1 MDVGVVRLAGIQRRN
16 RSTDLRQRGGGGRF
30 NVVKPGA
37 YRDRTTLIITT
48 DHGRGHGPKE
58 WLKHGAGEALAGC
71 EAIWIAMIGPGVP
84 ARGEIVSEDPVR
96 QSDIAATALRILGLD
111 HRQFNPKMGPPIQE
125 AFDE

>member
-1 MDVGVVRLAGIQRRN
+1 MD
-16 RSTDLRQRGGGGRF
+16 
-30 NVVKPGA
+30 A

-96 QSDIAATALRILGLD
+96 QSDIAATASRILGLD
-111 HRQFNPKMGPPIQE
+111 YRQFNPKMGPPIQE